1 LQRDQAKA
9 MLSKQAVKIATKAEE
24 HERFIFK
31 VISFL
36 LPPLAISFLPLLCEL
51 CCHLNKSCRAPCF
64 YLSEFKGLL
73 SCVSVISPV
82 RSQFWWASVM

>member
-1 LQRDQAKA
+1 MLQRDQAKA

-36 LPPLAISFLPLLCEL
+36 LPPLTIPFLCKS

-64 YLSEFKGLL
+64 YLSEVKGLL

-82 RSQFWWASVM
+82 RSQFWWPSVM